1 MKKFIVLLMAFTL
14 LFSLSGCGGKKIL
27 IAYFSWSGNTE
38 AAAREIQKEAG
49 GDLYRINT
57 LQEYPLDHDR
67 LRGRVFAELK
77 HDERPALKGPVPDI
91 KKYDIIFIGYPI
103 WGHTAPMPVLT
114 FLEMCDL
121 KGKTVVPFCTSRR
134 ADISASTPAIMRS
147 ADGAEVLKGL
157 RVENKDEIGPW
168 LKEIG
173 IKK

>member
-1 MKKFIVLLMAFTL
+1 MKKIIVLLMALTL

-38 AAAREIQKEAG
+38 AAAREIKEETG
-49 GDLYRINT
+49 GDLYKIT
-57 LQEYPLDHDR
+57 PLQEYPVDRDR

-77 HDERPALKGPVPDI
+77 HDERPALKGPLPDV
-91 KKYDIIFIGYPI
+91 KKYDVIFIGYPI

-134 ADISASTPAIMRS
+134 ADISASMPAVIRS
-147 ADGAEVLKGL
+147 AEGADILKGL
-157 RVENKDEIGPW
+157 RVGNKDEIAPW